1 MNSRGEQLPVTR
13 AQHSAGVCQPLP
25 DARASCTARATR
37 HLVLMPNLLTT
48 KDLSALLRKGRTA
61 TYQTTRLA
69 DFPDPLKV
77 GGDYRWL
84 EDEVLVWLMN
94 QRVTERPLR
103 KTHDI
108 VRNTQ
113 VTQETLFTERPS
125 KRRAA

>member
-1 MNSRGEQLPVTR
+1 
-13 AQHSAGVCQPLP
+13 
-25 DARASCTARATR
+25 
-37 HLVLMPNLLTT
+37 MPNLLTT